1 MQTTLP
7 DILEFAREHQVE
19 QEAFSEFVDRLSAV
33 FTGWEIPFGG
43 RRSPLADYLDQRTAA
58 GVAAADEQ
66 PVVDALTRQILEAL
80 GYRDGDYT
88 YNQALADGIDRP
100 DFTVRVEELLGP
112 LPVFLVE
119 DKSTSV
125 RDFER
130 RQRKGAEDES
140 PVEQLRRYVLAG
152 AVHGRAGLL
161 CNGWRLEAWE
171 FGAEGATRLVQI
183 DLHKLAR
190 AALAGGGLGQQGALR
205 AFWRRFSRF
214 AFTRARLLTDRS
226 LATPPLGAEDVA
238 RIQKALTRRGR
249 TQDVEEELLSY
260 HQRTWNAQAAD
271 VRQAPESLVAALRNL
286 IEQFAE
292 DVLHQLGE
300 VLARHRTFE
309 DARAELA
316 PPEVAARLRQ
326 DVVLRQT
333 SFDLTKEEFELRLLS
348 PLDEWC
354 RRPRLEELDEK
365 VAAWIAVLEPHLKGT
380 NGPVAEPASQLALS
394 PQAETPGAEPV
405 RKGVAKNGTGNGK
418 RKVLQGMEEA
428 LRKAGRRALEDYAAI
443 QQLEDE
449 YRATL
454 RAADAY
460 RVWAQRVSSSALVGL
475 PEADFRREF
484 ARQTAYVYIIRLLLV
499 RICEDKGLFRRKL
512 SDGGLILWQ
521 ERVPQ
526 YLDYASG
533 RSYEYLTRM
542 AYECAQNV
550 YVHFYGAS
558 EIFDWYRMDDKM
570 LLRALLVLN
579 AFNLEGIDTDIIGA
593 VYGRYLEEGKHEQGR
608 YYTPKPLVT
617 RMLDL
622 AGWRGEEI
630 IGRRLADL
638 ACGSG
643 SFLVEA
649 CRRLLD
655 AFRNRDGRIPTAK
668 LPQVL
673 EEVQGSLHGLEINPF
688 ACYLAE
694 TNLLIQ
700 VLDLVKQAKD
710 EGVTLVVERFR
721 IYCEDSLIVAR
732 KLAEVSETSLF
743 LLGKDRAAAEQMKA
757 RTGPFANGFDVLVGN
772 PPYVRADEDA
782 PAWTM
787 YRRQVENQEWFS
799 TRHQKWDLYVP
810 FVEQYH
816 RLLGDR
822 PDARCCLVT
831 IESLAT
837 APYAE
842 KLRELLV
849 RGTTLHDILV
859 TRNLKLFEDAK
870 WQDNL
875 VFSFSRGAPAP
886 EHRVR
891 REIALK
897 RGAKGEILA
906 EALDEIV
913 QAEADPER
921 IFRVREQV
929 DLDLSNTVTFEEIC
943 YVSKGMVL
951 HSNEKL
957 KEGEILLVPPSYDPS
972 RFGEE
977 LVEDLGEAGKRI
989 RHRIFGRD
997 DLVADGAD
1005 EVHTRPYLDS
1015 REVRHGGIG
1024 RIQWLEHG
1032 EHTRCP
1038 ARISRPTFPLLF
1050 GVPKVMF
1057 GGFTGTAVD
1066 DGSGEGFLMVA
1077 DKVRVAVRWF
1087 HFAEIENRS
1096 LAKARSALDTG
1107 YDADLSRAFSEW
1119 YLCALALSDPIQQW
1133 LHAEKRSMKDDV
1145 YPDDVKAIPVKR
1157 IPLSEQEP
1165 FVRLEQERHGL
1176 WRELVALEEE
1186 GFRLGTRVELP
1197 VRALAERFRREHP
1210 EIEHLA
1216 VLKLPSSLVELEET
1230 ALRRDLNG
1238 ARAAGPEIRVRR
1250 ETVARVGE
1258 AVKNKEQVAA
1268 LLARL
1273 LGSLPGPLAEASLN
1287 LPRNERGLLALASF
1301 LDDQEEGIRRRQERI
1316 EEIQREIDRLA
1327 WALYRP
1333 ASPR

>member
-1 MQTTLP
+1 MQTPLP
-7 DILEFAREHQVE
+7 EILELAREHQVE
-19 QEAFSEFVDRLSAV
+19 QEAFSGFVERLSTLLV
-33 FTGWEIPFGG
+33 RWEIPTGG
-43 RRSPLADYLDQRTAA
+43 RRAALADYLDQRAAA
-58 GVAAADEQ
+58 GITAADEQ

-88 YNQALADGIDRP
+88 YNQMLTDGPDRP
-100 DFTVRVEELLGP
+100 DFTIRVDEFLGP

-130 RQRKGAEDES
+130 RQRKGAEEES

-171 FGAEGATRLVQI
+171 FGAEGAIRLVQI
-183 DLHKLAR
+183 DLHGLAR
-190 AALAGGGLGQQGALR
+190 AALAGAELGQRPALR
-205 AFWRRFSRF
+205 ALWKRFSRF
-214 AFTRARLLTDRS
+214 AFTHARELTERS
-226 LATPPLGAEDVA
+226 LTTPPLGVEGIERV
-238 RIQKALTRRGR
+238 QKALSRRGR
-249 TQDVEEELLSY
+249 TQDLEAELLA
-260 HQRTWNAQAAD
+260 HHERVWREQAAD
-271 VRQAPESLVAALRNL
+271 VRQTPESLVAALRDL

-292 DVLHQLGE
+292 DVLHQLDE
-300 VLARHRTFE
+300 VLARHRTYE
-309 DARAELA
+309 AARAELA
-316 PPEVAARLRQ
+316 PAEAAARLRQ

-333 SFDLTKEEFELRLLS
+333 SFDLTKEDFELRLLA

-354 RRPRLEELDEK
+354 RRPRLEDLDEK
-365 VAAWIAVLEPHLKGT
+365 VAAWLAALEPLVKLS
-380 NGPVAEPASQLALS
+380 NGPAAHPAAQLALAPATEP
-394 PQAETPGAEPV
+394 PQGP
-405 RKGVAKNGTGNGK
+405 RMGVPKNGAANGK
-418 RKVLQGMEEA
+418 RKILQGMEAA
-428 LRKAGRRALEDYAAI
+428 LRKVGQRAIEDYAAI
-443 QQLEDE
+443 QQLEEE

-460 RVWAQRVSSSALVGL
+460 QTWARRVSSSALVGL
-475 PEADFRREF
+475 PEAEFRREF

-512 SDGGLILWQ
+512 SDGGLILWK

-558 EIFDWYRMDDKM
+558 ELFDWYRMDDKM

-608 YYTPKPLVT
+608 YYTPKALVT
-617 RMLDL
+617 HMLDL

-630 IGRRLADL
+630 VGRRLADL

-655 AFRNRDGRIPTAK
+655 TFRNREGRIPKAK
-668 LPQVL
+668 LRPAL
-673 EEVQGSLHGLEINPF
+673 EEVQRSLHGLEINPF

-700 VLDLVKQAKD
+700 VLDLLKQAKD
-710 EGVTLVVERFR
+710 EGITLVVDRFR
-721 IYCEDSLIVAR
+721 IYCEDSLIVAQ
-732 KLAEVSETSLF
+732 KLGEVSETSLF
-743 LLGKDRAAAEQMKA
+743 LLGKDRAAAEQIKA
-757 RTGPFANGFDVLVGN
+757 RTGPFAAGFDVLVGN

-782 PAWTM
+782 PAWAA
-787 YRRQVENQEWFS
+787 YRRRLENQEWFS

-816 RLLGDR
+816 RLLADR

-842 KLRELLV
+842 KLRELLL
-849 RGTTLHDILV
+849 RKSTLHDVLV
-859 TRNLKLFEDAK
+859 TRGLKLFEDAK

-875 VFSFSRGAPAP
+875 IFSFSRGAPAP
-886 EHRVR
+886 EHRIR
-891 REIALK
+891 RSIAEN
-897 RGAKGEILA
+897 RDERGEILT
-906 EALDEIV
+906 EPLDEIV
-913 QAEADPER
+913 QAEADPDR
-921 IFRVREQV
+921 LFRAREQV
-929 DLDLSNTVTFEEIC
+929 ELDLEKTVRLEEIC

-957 KEGEILLVPPSYDPS
+957 RDGQIVLVPPSYDPG

-977 LVEDLGEAGKRI
+977 LVEDLGEQGKRI
-989 RHRIFGRD
+989 RHRVFYRD
-997 DLVADGAD
+997 DLVAERPD
-1005 EVHTRPYLDS
+1005 EIHTQPYLDS
-1015 REVRHGGIG
+1015 REVKRGGLG
-1024 RIQWLEHG
+1024 RIQWLEYG

-1038 ARISRPTFPLLF
+1038 ARVSRPTFPELF
-1050 GVPKVMF
+1050 AVPKMMF
-1057 GGFTGTAVD
+1057 GSFTGVAVD
-1066 DGSGEGFLMVA
+1066 DGSQDGFLMVA
-1077 DKVRVAVRWF
+1077 HTVRIAVRW
-1087 HFAEIENRS
+1087 AALAGVENRS
-1096 LAKARSALDTG
+1096 LTKARSSLSIDH
-1107 YDADLSRAFSEW
+1107 DLKPSRNYSDW
-1119 YLCALALSDPIQQW
+1119 YLCALALSEPIQRW
-1133 LHAEKRSMKDDV
+1133 LHAEKRSMKEDV
-1145 YPDDVKAIPVKR
+1145 YPDDIKAIPVKR
-1157 IPLSEQEP
+1157 ISAAKQEP
-1165 FVRLEQERHGL
+1165 FVRLEKERHGL
-1176 WRELVALEEE
+1176 WRELVVLEEE
-1186 GFRLGTRVELP
+1186 GFRIGARIEIP

-1210 EIEHLA
+1210 EIEHLSL
-1216 VLKLPSSLVELEET
+1216 LKLPSSLVELKET
-1230 ALRRDLNG
+1230 ALEQDLNG
-1238 ARAAGPEIRVRR
+1238 AKAIGSEVRVRR

-1258 AVKNKEQVAA
+1258 AVRQKEEVAS

-1273 LGSLPGPLAEASLN
+1273 LGTLPGSLAEISIE
-1287 LPRNERGLLALASF
+1287 LPRSERGLLALAHF
-1301 LDDQEEGIRRRQERI
+1301 LDEQEEGGRRRQTRI
-1316 EEIQREIDRLA
+1316 AEIQGEIDRLA

-1333 ASPR
+1333 ASTG